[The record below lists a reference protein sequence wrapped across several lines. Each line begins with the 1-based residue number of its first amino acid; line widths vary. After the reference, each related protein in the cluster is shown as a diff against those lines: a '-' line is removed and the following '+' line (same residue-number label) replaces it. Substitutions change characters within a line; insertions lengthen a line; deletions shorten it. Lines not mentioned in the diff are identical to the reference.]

1 LSFFYRV
8 DARLPEAFVSHALL
22 EPVVSSFDFGRLLGE
37 PPLSEAIRS
46 VTHLVRALGGRGEQ
60 FIHL

>member
-37 PPLSEAIRS
+37 PQLSEAIRS
-46 VTHLVRALGGRGEQ
+46 VTHLVLALGGR
-60 FIHL
+60 